1 MKISDQKEEKSQQ
14 IGGTIA
20 TNRKCP
26 KRGETADNYDDYE
39 TNQLINE
46 FKELLTDDLQGT
58 LTNYDEKNFQE
69 ISLIWYFKKKI
80 DELLSV
86 DVRQFSGNS
95 LNKLE
100 ARLANHRSKWA
111 QLNIFNKIKD
121 PVLLLCALYKYVEKI
136 LLETYEFAEIG
147 NDWLRYIQKNRLLEQ
162 ITYWTISQLINALN
176 KLSEKFNDLNISAS
190 TLKAILAQVLTVKTS
205 AYSNP
210 ESAVHLCTLIKLHDF
225 MAPISAKNA
234 NKINEKLVKRWR
246 GLEEC
251 MEADEQHRTLGQFM
265 RGEQMAK
272 WLEQSLDTVKTK
284 KPKILRD
291 LMLVPGV
298 KTRLAQQIGDRQRTE
313 QMLAPGGPL
322 KHIYTEKDGKKSF
335 TLGTDLL
342 VFGRWLKRKC
352 AKADQL
358 EIWAKLRN
366 FVLNELYDPVFEMDE
381 MKQIRQVIPELGGA
395 FEGSKDEPNN
405 GQSIQLEEDKVPNS
419 AERQNVQEE
428 VVDKMPKMAQRQIE
442 QHGKKDAKEDK
453 VPNNDERQNVS
464 EEKMPKT
471 GEHQTKECEY
481 KMPNFCQLNGDKLP
495 EDKMPKTGEH
505 QNKECEYKMPNFFQ
519 LDGDQLLDEDKMPNM
534 GQLLNE
540 QIGKEVEGKD
550 KMPNLGQ
557 RMHQTMAKTHF
568 ACPTAD
574 EVLWEEMQQND
585 TNAID
590 EIASS
595 LLYAYFTFLD
605 ASDEAEI
612 YSMEGDGTKV
622 LYIEMLGV
630 VWWLGL
636 VCEELVKL
644 SSTLASQ
651 SPEFGTFISEATK
664 LGHHWNELLK
674 LLQKTSIHEQKMF
687 ILYKFVRLLYCNET
701 MRTESEKWT
710 AQFMNAPFIH
720 FLVEEFEKGI
730 CDDHQQL
737 GNWDI
742 PKFDKMEAMQIY
754 ESIMAQRERGKTIN
768 LYCIGMLIER
778 FIKMRIFFCKM
789 NTVRLLQSKKKIIT
803 LIGETGL
810 VQLELMYPEVTK
822 FLMPIPLLQ
831 SVRYKM
837 FLEVPTYSDRSMLVG
852 IRLLIIPLLFRHAQN
867 ICSSNLKFVDHHI
880 LEAFEWKI
888 INLATIAYLN
898 LRNGQDEEL
907 MPFFCLLYKF
917 VKYMEK
923 AMNLYK
929 LDSRAIKVKAINS
942 WEDCK
947 CLKDKNEWKKAYQQ
961 QIDFLSIYHYKDMKT
976 IIEENVAGF
985 VDFMVSNRGVRSRA
999 AKLLTEK
1006 HRSLLQINH
1015 SKLADNGVFSD
1026 AQLLID
1032 YSGALF
1038 DDGTTMS
1045 HVIGTLSAQLSVWIR
1060 WMDSELMETQNSKR
1074 AIGHRKV
1081 WEKIGVNARL
1091 EFEDI
1096 YDSIE
1101 DSDLNELEQLGFFLR
1116 ELIPKA
1122 KEFVCKK
1129 RPPIFFKAKKQHQQ
1143 PNKNVQKCE
1152 PETKQTD
1159 HRHSLIV
1166 AEWDQMVANAKENGT
1181 EMRLVEET
1189 EGEKLIKQTHMD
1201 ALIGL
1206 IKNSIGREILREGFD
1221 ANEEAKERLINFIQ
1235 FELIEDF
1242 MTILYSTDQKDFD
1255 ENNKKLKDKLQRE
1268 KDKKKQRE
1276 ADLADQNMEQLI
1288 SEEERVKKLGQKM
1301 AERQTEKRKRRRES
1315 EQKRKL
1321 ERQRRRG
1328 SQNSDETSKEEIATM
1343 ALFVPSSH
1351 GTLIDQSSDEALF
1364 DSPSRYDESPNP
1376 SPSRHSD
1383 SPSWNSSENMMFS
1396 PLRPKV
1402 SMNLKISM
1410 SNSPRT
1416 WSNSVQSPSSKEKWR
1431 NKILADEIRTE
1442 LSILP
1447 KFISD
1452 EFLHFAYAQFLTNP
1466 TEIQRR
1472 ILDIGIFVNE
1482 ILHRRKIVAKINK
1495 IMKIKMVNEEK
1506 SFKFKQLKEMDTLF
1520 MEEQLNETKISAI
1533 KTEGDFEKFAH
1544 FLHGILK
1551 RIIFEMEGKNIGIK
1565 LDEDD
1570 EEVEEMK
1577 MVRKQLHR
1585 NKLAQAIEIG
1595 TPHGPKSVKS
1605 IWQNMDKKQQGNMLA
1620 QLTGTS
1626 KQNLADRFIEY
1637 YLNGWRAL
1645 GEQQRIDR
1653 KLYKQYKDAFMDKY
1667 KTSLGSNFPQNT
1679 QQIYLK
1685 NSEDEKHEEFLVN
1698 LLRENGFHE
1707 AQSTESASAL
1717 NTLRSLISAW
1727 SNDNARVLETGSQLL
1742 GARTSNADIDIICV
1756 MRQTLAT
1763 QTEEIDTFFGKN
1775 YCNLNGRIC
1784 EDNSLYCLLC
1794 KHPKVTFLNKTPRG
1808 YIPMIELNFFGIDFD
1823 LALVLI
1829 PNIEAI
1835 PDEPL
1840 DATDIKSMMEIMAFS
1855 SNPHEGMLKSLSG
1868 YLANVQILEL
1878 MRTKSNIKKFRTVL
1892 RSLNFWAKS
1901 NYIYGNFLGFFNGA
1915 ALSILAAKIILW
1927 YPNCS
1932 VPFMFEKLMF
1942 ILMNRK
1948 WPMPIQLTEEQ
1959 ENNGFE
1965 SMCWNSSNKRTA
1977 LLMPI
1982 ITPSCLTQNASQN
1995 VNKSTFRI
2003 IQNTIRE
2010 TYIKLKYLHESPI
2023 NSSKNEQNWWRK
2035 LFPVKKFTSKYPH
2048 FCIIICMV
2056 SVSQHIDQ
2064 FCRYI
2069 ERKLR
2074 FQLENFDGIL
2084 GQFIEYSHLNPNSQ
2098 IANDKN
2104 CPKMKALKNTQNHFP
2119 ICQKWLIGLKMK
2131 KKKKKQQNSGRLDT
2145 EKINLI
2151 NELLDKEVATHIHKE
2166 YTLKV
2171 LKGMYINVGI
2181 ESRYISAEELATE
2194 WQFEQDDRNGR
2205 MTEK

>member
-1 MKISDQKEEKSQQ
+1 MEPLMEHKVCGTTIPKCGEHLRQRPQHICVPSTRILIRGVEFEQLRIRHCSVTRGSSGPASPGYSLAVPMQPEQAHLNPQGQREKGPHPHQTDYLA
-14 IGGTIA
+14 GLKHRCDTRRA
-20 TNRKCP
+20 MT
-26 KRGETADNYDDYE
+26 ETW
-39 TNQLINE
+39 
-46 FKELLTDDLQGT
+46 FR
-58 LTNYDEKNFQE
+58 
-69 ISLIWYFKKKI
+69 
-80 DELLSV
+80 SV
-86 DVRQFSGNS
+86 T
-95 LNKLE
+95 
-100 ARLANHRSKWA
+100 AAA
-111 QLNIFNKIKD
+111 
-121 PVLLLCALYKYVEKI
+121 
-136 LLETYEFAEIG
+136 
-147 NDWLRYIQKNRLLEQ
+147 
-162 ITYWTISQLINALN
+162 
-176 KLSEKFNDLNISAS
+176 
-190 TLKAILAQVLTVKTS
+190 
-205 AYSNP
+205 
-210 ESAVHLCTLIKLHDF
+210 
-225 MAPISAKNA
+225 
-234 NKINEKLVKRWR
+234 
-246 GLEEC
+246 
-251 MEADEQHRTLGQFM
+251 
-265 RGEQMAK
+265 
-272 WLEQSLDTVKTK
+272 LDTSGISPVDSER
-284 KPKILRD
+284 PC
-291 LMLVPGV
+291 P
-298 KTRLAQQIGDRQRTE
+298 
-313 QMLAPGGPL
+313 PL
-322 KHIYTEKDGKKSF
+322 WE
-335 TLGTDLL
+335 
-342 VFGRWLKRKC
+342 
-352 AKADQL
+352 
-358 EIWAKLRN
+358 
-366 FVLNELYDPVFEMDE
+366 
-381 MKQIRQVIPELGGA
+381 GA
-395 FEGSKDEPNN
+395 KDEPNN
-405 GQSIQLEEDKVPNS
+405 GQSIQLEEDKLPNS
-419 AERQNVQEE
+419 VENQNVPEK
-428 VVDKMPKMAQRQIE
+428 VIDKIPKIAQRQIE
-442 QHGKKDAKEDK
+442 QHGKKNAEEDK

-464 EEKMPKT
+464 KEKMPKT
-471 GEHQTKECEY
+471 GKHQNKECEY
-481 KMPNFCQLNGDKLP
+481 KMPNFCQLD
-495 EDKMPKTGEH
+495 E
-505 QNKECEYKMPNFFQ
+505 
-519 LDGDQLLDEDKMPNM
+519 DQLLEDKMPNL

-574 EVLWEEMQQND
+574 EVMWEEMQQND

-590 EIASS
+590 EIASL

-630 VWWLGL
+630 VWWLEL

-664 LGHHWNELLK
+664 LGHHWNEMLQ

-822 FLMPIPLLQ
+822 FLMPTPLAL

-837 FLEVPTYSDRSMLVG
+837 FLEMSTYSDRSMLVG
-852 IRLLIIPLLFRHAQN
+852 IRLLIIPLLFRHAQI

-888 INLATIAYLN
+888 INLATLTYLE

-907 MPFFCLLYKF
+907 MPIFCLLYKF
-917 VKYMEK
+917 VKYMENTMK
-923 AMNLYK
+923 LYK

-961 QIDFLSIYHYKDMKT
+961 QINFLSHYHYMDMKT

-985 VDFMVSNRGVRSRA
+985 VDFMVSSRGVRSRA

-1006 HRSLLQINH
+1006 HKSLLQINH
-1015 SKLADNGVFSD
+1015 SKLTDNGVFSD

-1081 WEKIGVNARL
+1081 CEKIWANERMN
-1091 EFEDI
+1091 FEDI

-1122 KEFVCKK
+1122 MEFVGKK
-1129 RPPIFFKAKKQHQQ
+1129 SSKKQHQQ

-1189 EGEKLIKQTHMD
+1189 EAQKLIKQTHMD

-1206 IKNSIGREILREGFD
+1206 IKNSIGREILREGFH

-1402 SMNLKISM
+1402 SMNFKISM
-1410 SNSPRT
+1410 SNSPRN
-1416 WSNSVQSPSSKEKWR
+1416 WSSNSVQSPSSKEKWR

-1520 MEEQLNETKISAI
+1520 MEEQLNESKISAI

-1544 FLHGILK
+1544 VLYGILK
-1551 RIIFEMEGKNIGIK
+1551 RIIFEMEGKNISIK

-1570 EEVEEMK
+1570 EEDEEMK

-1595 TPHGPKSVKS
+1595 TPHAPKSVKS
-1605 IWQNMDKKQQGNMLA
+1605 IWQSMEKQQQGKMLA
-1620 QLTGTS
+1620 QINGTN

-1653 KLYKQYKDAFMDKY
+1653 KLYKQYEGKFMDKC

-1679 QQIYLK
+1679 QQIYFK
-1685 NSEDEKHEEFLVN
+1685 CSEDEKHEEFLVN
-1698 LLRENGFHE
+1698 LLRENGFNE
-1707 AQSTESASAL
+1707 AHSSESTSAL
-1717 NTLRSLISAW
+1717 NVLKSLISAW

-1794 KHPKVTFLNKTPRG
+1794 KHPKVTFLNKTPRA

-1868 YLANVQILEL
+1868 YLANVQILQL
-1878 MRTKSNIKKFRTVL
+1878 MRTKSNIKKFRMVL
-1892 RSLNFWAKS
+1892 RSLKCWAKS

-1915 ALSILAAKIILW
+1915 ALSILAAKIISW
-1927 YPNCS
+1927 YPNGS

-1965 SMCWNSSNKRTA
+1965 SMCWNSPDKRTA

-2010 TYIKLKYLHESPI
+2010 TYIKLRHLHESTI
-2023 NSSKNEQNWWRK
+2023 NSSENEQNLWQK
-2035 LFPVKKFTSKYPH
+2035 LFPVKKFTSKYTH
-2048 FCIIICMV
+2048 FCLIICMV

-2084 GQFIEYSHLNPNSQ
+2084 SQFIEYSHLNPNSQ

-2104 CPKMKALKNTQNHFP
+2104 CPKMKALKNTHNQHFP

-2131 KKKKKQQNSGRLDT
+2131 KKKKKQQNGDKKLD
-2145 EKINLI
+2145 EENINLI
-2151 NELLDKEVATHIHKE
+2151 NEMLDKEVATHIHKE
-2166 YTLKV
+2166 YSLKV

-2181 ESRYISAEELATE
+2181 ESRYISEEELATE
-2194 WQFEQDDRNGR
+2194 WQFDKDHKNGNGR
-2205 MTEK
+2205 KINKK